1 MKAKLPV
8 SEIMSINIPRLE
20 PFETVEDAAAQ
31 MVESGTGCVIISE
44 EGNPIGMVTERD
56 IVRKVVSARK
66 SPAKILVRDIMSSPI
81 VWIPKNTDILD
92 AARQMAKLKVRKL
105 VVMHEGH
112 FLGVV
117 TAQDIL
123 GIAPHLIEV
132 TRELANLSGEKNDM
146 LAASI
151 EQASGYCESCR
162 VYSDMLEY
170 NDGQLICPGCKE
182 RLE

>member
-8 SEIMSINIPRLE
+8 SEIMGTDIPEME
-20 PFETVEDAAAQ
+20 PFDTVEDAAAR
-31 MVESGTGCVIISE
+31 MVEHGTGCVIIAE

-66 SPAKILVRDIMSSPI
+66 NPARVQLKEVMSSPV
-81 VWIPKNTDILD
+81 VWVPRSTDILD
-92 AARQMAKLKVRKL
+92 AARQMSKLKIRRL
-105 VVMHEGH
+105 VVMHDGRM
-112 FLGVV
+112 LGVV
-117 TAQDIL
+117 SAQDIL

-132 TRELANLSGEKNDM
+132 TRELANLSTETDDM

-162 VYSDMLEY
+162 AYSDMLEY
-170 NDGQLICPGCKE
+170 HDDMLICPACKE

>member
-1 MKAKLPV
+1 
-8 SEIMSINIPRLE
+8 
-20 PFETVEDAAAQ
+20 
-31 MVESGTGCVIISE
+31 
-44 EGNPIGMVTERD
+44 
-56 IVRKVVSARK
+56 
-66 SPAKILVRDIMSSPI
+66 MSSPL
-81 VWIPKNTDILD
+81 VWVSKNTDILE

-132 TRELANLSGEKNDM
+132 TRELANLSGEQNDM
-146 LAASI
+146 LTASI

-170 NDGQLICPGCKE
+170 HDGQLLCQDCKE